1 MPDLPTVLPPTDPP
15 QVPPPVPPAPIF
27 GSTPPPL
34 LGHGLPAQEGE
45 RVYTSTQGDW
55 WDLISLRVYGMRR
68 GDDHLMHK
76 LIERNY
82 ALRNISQFPAGLSV
96 IVPVLES
103 KTEIPL
109 VPWKKA
115 LQIVST

>member
-1 MPDLPTVLPPTDPP
+1 MANRIYISV
-15 QVPPPVPPAPIF
+15 
-27 GSTPPPL
+27 
-34 LGHGLPAQEGE
+34 
-45 RVYTSTQGDW
+45 QGDW

-76 LIERNY
+76 LIEANY
-82 ALRNISQFPAGLSV
+82 PLREVSHFPAGVAV
-96 IVPVLES
+96 IVPEMPV

-115 LQIVST
+115 FIA